1 MTASLAAV
9 VGGALAGL
17 GVTIVAAEILAPSR
31 VDLTSALARLHPTAL
46 TGPPEFDDTSARP
59 QPVARLVA
67 AVAGHVPLPA
77 SDLRLLERSGDRFVA
92 SKLAM
97 AAYGALLPALL
108 TGALAIIGV
117 RAPIVLPAAACVVIA
132 AALFFA
138 PDLVV
143 RSQAQEARARFRR
156 AVGCY
161 LDLVAL
167 ERGADGGPAEALTR
181 AAEVGQGREFRRIS
195 DALVAARLLGAT
207 PWQALS
213 ELAAEV
219 GVEELADLADAIA
232 LAGDDGAAVADT
244 LAAKAAALR
253 TRQLAESTTAANTA
267 SEKLT
272 LPGVVLAFGFLVL
285 VCYPAL
291 ARVLGHA

>member
-1 MTASLAAV
+1 MTASLGAV

-17 GVTIVAAEILAPSR
+17 GVAIAAAEILAPSR

-46 TGPPEFDDTSARP
+46 TAPPAFDDTSTRP

-67 AVAGHVPLPA
+67 AVAGRVPLPA
-77 SDLRLLERSGDRFVA
+77 SDLRLLEHSGDRFVA
-92 SKLAM
+92 SKLAL

-108 TGALAIIGV
+108 TGVLAIIGV
-117 RAPIVLPAAACVVIA
+117 HAPIVLPVAACVVIA

-161 LDLVAL
+161 LDLIAL

-181 AAEVGQGREFRRIS
+181 AAAVGQGREFRRIS

-213 ELAAEV
+213 DLAAEV
-219 GVEELADLADAIA
+219 GVEELADLADVIA

-253 TRQLAESTTAANTA
+253 TRQLAESSTAANAA